1 MRYGL
6 TMKEYLGSKKWALC
20 GIHSNKPLWVEIET
34 FSWGLTH
41 WAFFFCFFF
50 IRGELH
56 KSRIWGTVSFFCL
69 RHKLVFSL
77 QQHCDTQGCLF
88 SIIPEPRESEAVFC
102 LRSRSADHKPSDSVS
117 TSVVHQSSGLC
128 RAQTHRWTKDTFRAM
143 RIPLLNIDQE
153 ETDGLLN
160 CSAT

>member
-6 TMKEYLGSKKWALC
+6 TMRDYLRSKKWVLC
-20 GIHSNKPLWVEIET
+20 GIHSKKPIWVEIKT

-41 WAFFFCFFF
+41 WAVVFL

-69 RHKLVFSL
+69 QHKLVFSL
-77 QQHCDTQGCLF
+77 QHHCDTQGCLF
-88 SIIPEPRESEAVFC
+88 SIIPEPRESEAMFWFC
-102 LRSRSADHKPSDSVS
+102 SRSADHKPPDSVS

-143 RIPLLNIDQE
+143 RITLLNIDQE
-153 ETDGLLN
+153 ETEV
-160 CSAT
+160 C